1 MVSFYPDLSLVE
13 LSPAQAPWALLL
25 LADPSRAQVERYLPH
40 SRMLALT
47 EGDMVRGVLTLT
59 ARSWGVVEIT
69 SLAVEDEWQGRGL
82 GRRLLA
88 AAIDAARGAGALR
101 LDIATGNSSLA
112 QLGLYQRMGF
122 RIAGVEPDYFTL
134 NYPEPIIENGIRCR
148 DRLRL
153 NLVL

>member
-1 MVSFYPDLSLVE
+1 MVSLVSELSLVE
-13 LSPAQAPWALLL
+13 LTPAQAPWPLLL
-25 LADPSRAQVERYLPH
+25 LADPSRAQIERYLPQ
-40 SRMLALT
+40 SRLLALCDG
-47 EGDMVRGVLTLT
+47 EAVRGVLVLT

-69 SLAVEDEWQGRGL
+69 NLAVDEAWQGRGL

-88 AAIDAARGAGALR
+88 AAIDTARALGALR

-122 RIAGVEPDYFTL
+122 RLASIEHDYFAL

-148 DRLRL
+148 DRVRL
-153 NLVL
+153 DMVL

>member
-1 MVSFYPDLSLVE
+1 MMSCSPDLSLVE
-13 LSPAQAPWALLL
+13 LPAAEAPWPLLL
-25 LADPSRAQVERYLPH
+25 SADPSREQVERYLPH
-40 SRMLALT
+40 SRVLALA
-47 EGDMVRGVLTLT
+47 EDGAVRGVLTLT

-69 SLAVEDEWQGRGL
+69 NLAVEAAWQGRGL
-82 GRRLLA
+82 GRRLLQ
-88 AAIDAARGAGALR
+88 AAIDSARSAGALR

-122 RIAGVEPDYFTL
+122 RIAAVEPDYFSL
-134 NYPEPIIENGIRCR
+134 NYPEPIVENGIRCR